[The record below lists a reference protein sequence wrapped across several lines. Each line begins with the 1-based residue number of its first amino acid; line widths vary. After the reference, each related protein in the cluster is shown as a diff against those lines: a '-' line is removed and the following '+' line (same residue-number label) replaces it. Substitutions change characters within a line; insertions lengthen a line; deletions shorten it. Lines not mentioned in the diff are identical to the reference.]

1 MGVPVI
7 TLAGKTHASR
17 VGVSLLN
24 AAGLPK
30 LVAHDEDDY
39 VRIAAA
45 LAADMPRLSTLR
57 ATLRATLRE
66 KVKAAPLMDAARL
79 ARNVE
84 AAYRGVWRAW
94 CAAQTSA
101 AD

>member
-17 VGVSLLN
+17 VGVSLLH
-24 AAGLPK
+24 AAGLPD

-45 LAADMPRLSTLR
+45 LAAYMPRLS
-57 ATLRATLRE
+57 TLRATLRE
-66 KVKAAPLMDAARL
+66 KVKAAPLMDAARF